1 MQWAGKTGSWH
12 PLNSYKK
19 TSSEHFRAFVNYCT
33 IAFCILR
40 RHANL
45 ITNLFSL
52 MLDAAIP
59 DIAIERDKAVM
70 KVFRQKRFPLIS
82 QTHLGARTLPL
93 AIIG

>member
-1 MQWAGKTGSWH
+1 MLWAGRTG
-12 PLNSYKK
+12 LVQFQQKDFFI
-19 TSSEHFRAFVNYCT
+19 SEHFRAFVNYCT

-52 MLDAAIP
+52 MLDAGIP

-70 KVFRQKRFPLIS
+70 KV
-82 QTHLGARTLPL
+82 
-93 AIIG
+93 